1 MQRFSVFAL
10 DELKLV
16 YRVLHR
22 NLLSEEAL
30 MDAEFVHSLQT
41 WLQYRAGQDGVDLA
55 DHAAWEAW
63 LNGRPPPV
71 PSGGRVIQLNT
82 DFGTKE

>member
-1 MQRFSVFAL
+1 MQRFSVFEL

-22 NLLSEEAL
+22 NLLNEEAL

-41 WLQYRAGQDGVDLA
+41 WLQYRAGEDGVDLA
-55 DHAAWEAW
+55 HHAAWEAW
-63 LNGRPPPV
+63 LNGQPAPAPA
-71 PSGGRVIQLNT
+71 GGRVIQL
-82 DFGTKE
+82 DEGFKRE